1 MVMELVHF
9 DMFSVDNVRW
19 MTFKPQTHRT
29 KNNIVTLEFKSYVCK
44 LKKKLHLK

>member
-9 DMFSVDNVRW
+9 DMFSVENMHW
-19 MTFKPQTHRT
+19 MTFKPQTHRI
-29 KNNIVTLEFKSYVCK
+29 KINIVTLELKSYVCK